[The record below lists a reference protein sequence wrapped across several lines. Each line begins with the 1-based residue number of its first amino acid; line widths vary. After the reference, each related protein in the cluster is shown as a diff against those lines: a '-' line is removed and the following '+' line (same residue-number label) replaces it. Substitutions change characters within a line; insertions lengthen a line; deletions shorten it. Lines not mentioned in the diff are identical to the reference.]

1 MSSIAEEFNE
11 RLEAFVE
18 KYGLSHASE
27 LLKKLTAEPSKNN
40 TITKHRMMSNFLQL
54 EALQTFDI
62 SMDEYKTNQS
72 KLSKEARWA
81 VIHLFRNFTQ
91 LSFRKIGTLMNIT
104 QRAAR
109 YAHEKCEELNE
120 VGKFEQAFNDRHI
133 ELEEKV
139 VAFIARI

>member
-1 MSSIAEEFNE
+1 MSTVAEEFNE

-18 KYGLSHASE
+18 KYGLTHASE
-27 LLKKLTAEPSKNN
+27 LLKKLTVASTKNN

-62 SMDEYKTNQS
+62 SMDEYKSNQS
-72 KLSKEARWA
+72 KLAKEARWA

-91 LSFRKIGTLMNIT
+91 LSFKKIGSLMSIT

-109 YAHEKCEELNE
+109 YAHEKCEELIE
-120 VGKFEQAFNDRHI
+120 VGKFEQSFNDRHI
-133 ELEEKV
+133 ELEEKT